1 MCGICGV
8 VQFDGRK
15 VSENEIQIMMEQ
27 IKHRGPDDEGQFFQ
41 DNVGFGHLR
50 LSIIDLSSDGHQP
63 MLSDDN
69 RYVIIY
75 NGEIYNYIELRH
87 ELSRN
92 FSFRTQTDTE
102 VLLNA
107 FRFWGKDCLKNLNG
121 MFAFTIYD
129 RTKKSL
135 FIARDRFGIKP
146 LYYYLDKDRF
156 IFASEIPPILSI
168 LNKDP
173 LPDELSIFDY
183 LMFNRTDH
191 NDSTFFMEIKKLQHG
206 HYLTI
211 EDNEIDIVQWY
222 NLSQNIGTPFVSSAE
237 FRETLSSS
245 INLRLRSDVPIGVC
259 LSGGLDSSSIVS
271 ILLNDYNKRDLNTFS
286 AVFPNS
292 ESVDESIYINEFQ
305 NDLGNMHFVEPSG
318 ETLLSD
324 LHSFLRA
331 HFEPVPST
339 SMYAQYKVMELA
351 KNYAVVTLDGQGA
364 DEQLAG
370 YHYFF
375 GFYFKYLLMN
385 SMFNKLFNETFHY
398 IKLHR
403 STYGL
408 QMLSYFMLPN
418 TLKSMIAFNKRKYI
432 RKSFFNE
439 NRNSSLVP
447 SNLYSPIS
455 LKNGLL
461 DHFEYKLEHL
471 LKWEDRNSMWFSL
484 EARVPFLDHRLVEK
498 TLALSPDMIINKGST
513 KYILRHALKNILPET
528 IRTRKDKIG
537 FVTNEDEW
545 FRLPPLKDYIMDIL
559 HSTSFQQRGYIDHQK
574 AIKIYGKHLDG
585 SVNASQEIWKW
596 INLELW
602 FQMFESSSRHVL
614 DH

>member
-1 MCGICGV
+1 
-8 VQFDGRK
+8 
-15 VSENEIQIMMEQ
+15 
-27 IKHRGPDDEGQFFQ
+27 
-41 DNVGFGHLR
+41 
-50 LSIIDLSSDGHQP
+50 
-63 MLSDDN
+63 
-69 RYVIIY
+69 
-75 NGEIYNYIELRH
+75 
-87 ELSRN
+87 
-92 FSFRTQTDTE
+92 
-102 VLLNA
+102 
-107 FRFWGKDCLKNLNG
+107 
-121 MFAFTIYD
+121 
-129 RTKKSL
+129 
-135 FIARDRFGIKP
+135 
-146 LYYYLDKDRF
+146 
-156 IFASEIPPILSI
+156 
-168 LNKDP
+168 
-173 LPDELSIFDY
+173 
-183 LMFNRTDH
+183 
-191 NDSTFFMEIKKLQHG
+191 
-206 HYLTI
+206 
-211 EDNEIDIVQWY
+211 
-222 NLSQNIGTPFVSSAE
+222 
-237 FRETLSSS
+237 
-245 INLRLRSDVPIGVC
+245 
-259 LSGGLDSSSIVS
+259 
-271 ILLNDYNKRDLNTFS
+271 
-286 AVFPNS
+286 
-292 ESVDESIYINEFQ
+292 
-305 NDLGNMHFVEPSG
+305 
-318 ETLLSD
+318 
-324 LHSFLRA
+324 
-331 HFEPVPST
+331 
-339 SMYAQYKVMELA
+339 MELA

-385 SMFNKLFNETFHY
+385 FKFNKLFNETFHY